1 MIFNGNTLSLNTF
14 SMKFFRAFVLI
25 CVIFGIFAMGN
36 KVDAT
41 GIDHVIENTQTTTP
55 CSKTIED
62 IKQNIADTIM
72 MIEEC
77 VYHCEQLEK
86 FDALYIGRQ
95 NLNDVSD
102 TLSGV
107 CRE

>member
-1 MIFNGNTLSLNTF
+1 MIFNGSTLSLNTF
-14 SMKFFRAFVLI
+14 SMKLFRAFVLI

-36 KVDAT
+36 KLDAT
-41 GIDHVIENTQTTTP
+41 GIDPTIESHTTTP

-62 IKQNIADTIM
+62 IKQNIADTNI

-77 VYHCEQLEK
+77 VYYCKNMEN
-86 FDALYIGRQ
+86 FDALYRARQ

-102 TLSGV
+102 ALSGV